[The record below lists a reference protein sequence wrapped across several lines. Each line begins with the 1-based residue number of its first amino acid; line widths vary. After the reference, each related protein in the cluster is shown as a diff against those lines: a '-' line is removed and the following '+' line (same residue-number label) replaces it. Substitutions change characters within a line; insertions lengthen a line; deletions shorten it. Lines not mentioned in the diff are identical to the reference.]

1 MLICW
6 LQLLKCE
13 DNYYLFLSFMTANE
27 ASLGFGLLA
36 GQFEDITFSSGE
48 LHFSKNVDS

>member
-6 LQLLKCE
+6 LQLLKCD

-27 ASLGFGLLA
+27 SLGFGLLA